1 MRYRAALGCA
11 LLLAPFAST
20 PVVAGQPILTE
31 WEVPYSSSRPRD
43 PYVDASGIVWFV
55 GQSGDYIAS
64 FDPKTETFHR
74 FPLEDGAGPHNLIVA
89 GSNTI
94 WYAGNRAMHIGRL
107 NANDGAIHKIMMPDK
122 KAWDPHTLVFD
133 AAGDIWFTVQGG
145 NFVGKLTITDE
156 TVRLIPILSRRA
168 RPYGINIAGDREVWV
183 SLFGTNKLARID
195 PDTFELTEVVLPR
208 ADARPRRLEI
218 TSDGSVWYVD
228 YAQGYLGRL
237 DPATGAITEWPTPSG
252 VDSRPYGM
260 EVDNRER
267 IWFVESGPQPNLF
280 VGFDTKTEAFIA
292 SVEIESGGGTVRHM
306 HYDQATNSVWF
317 GTDTN
322 TIGRAELPD

>member
-1 MRYRAALGCA
+1 
-11 LLLAPFAST
+11 
-20 PVVAGQPILTE
+20 
-31 WEVPYSSSRPRD
+31 
-43 PYVDASGIVWFV
+43 
-55 GQSGDYIAS
+55 
-64 FDPKTETFHR
+64 
-74 FPLEDGAGPHNLIVA
+74 
-89 GSNTI
+89 
-94 WYAGNRAMHIGRL
+94 MHIGRL
-107 NANDGAIHKIMMPDK
+107 SPNGGAIHKIMMPDK

-156 TVRLIPILSRRA
+156 AVRLIPIPSRQA

-218 TSDGSVWYVD
+218 TSDGLVWYVD

-252 VDSRPYGM
+252 MDSRPYGM
-260 EVDNRER
+260 EVDNQER
-267 IWFVESGPQPNLF
+267 IWFVESGPYPNLF
-280 VGFDTKTEAFIA
+280 VGFDTKTEAYIA

-306 HYDQATNSVWF
+306 HYDQATDSVWF